1 MTLRLLAFAAS
12 LRRGSINRKLLGPVV
27 EQARAA
33 GAEVDVAEFAEFE
46 MPMFNADVQAASG
59 FPPGAEELARRMRAA
74 DGMLIVSPE
83 YNYSLPGTL
92 KNAIDWVSRMR
103 PMPFL
108 GKSALLLAASES
120 AAGGIRGL
128 WQLRIPLEGL
138 RVVVYPD
145 MFWLPHAFQAFDEND
160 ALKDPKVTE
169 RLGTLIRGYI
179 AMAEKLSGKSV
190 TSKL

>member
-59 FPPGAEELARRMRAA
+59 FPPGAEELARRVRAA

-92 KNAIDWVSRMR
+92 KNAIDWISRPDPGERHLAVFRGKPAGIVSAT
-103 PMPFL
+103 PGPH
-108 GKSALLLAASES
+108 
-120 AAGGIRGL
+120 GGSRGL
-128 WQLRIPLEGL
+128 KQLRELLGMIGVAVEDQLGIA
-138 RVVVYPD
+138 D
-145 MFWLPHAFQAFDEND
+145 SGGAFDGSGRLSRAAD
-160 ALKDPKVTE
+160 IAALD
-169 RLGTLIRGYI
+169 RLASTVAQAAAQGAT
-179 AMAEKLSGKSV
+179 V
-190 TSKL
+190 